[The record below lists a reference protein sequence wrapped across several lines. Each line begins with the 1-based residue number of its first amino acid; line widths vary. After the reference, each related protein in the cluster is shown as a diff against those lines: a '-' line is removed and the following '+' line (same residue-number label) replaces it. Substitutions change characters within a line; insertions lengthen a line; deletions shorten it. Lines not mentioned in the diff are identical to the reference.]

1 MTICEECGELYCT
14 WRGDCPNQKN
24 HLTDAQKA
32 FVADLVPDDS
42 QCIGWI
48 Q

>member
-1 MTICEECGELYCT
+1 MILCEECGEIYAA
-14 WRGDCPNQKN
+14 WRGQCPQFLNHMTDEQKEF
-24 HLTDAQKA
+24 LRT
-32 FVADLVPDDS
+32 LVPDDS